1 MSRNLGYKRGGPIFE
16 VWDGGKRERGDK
28 RISKMVGGGTK
39 VLHNMNGQGQLIKTS
54 RGTPQSKRS
63 YGSDIFLVDVFYKVN
78 FV

>member
-54 RGTPQSKRS
+54 RGTPRSKIEVM
-63 YGSDIFLVDVFYKVN
+63 GQIFS
-78 FV
+78 